1 MSACESEL
9 VPPIRDLGQLQM
21 ELLNGCA
28 ARLPLKDWEMYS
40 HDARAALSVAL
51 PSPVEETAHQVD
63 TTSISMAPTWAGPR
77 QRTRRAVVWGIAVVR
92 EAFWLVVILLCLP
105 LGVLAIGLPI
115 AAVARV
121 AEWLLSGL

>member
-1 MSACESEL
+1 
-9 VPPIRDLGQLQM
+9 
-21 ELLNGCA
+21 
-28 ARLPLKDWEMYS
+28 MYS